1 MAKHS
6 PITHGITLA
15 QNSEMAFSPKGKKG
29 KGFFKGTQEPTVEAI
44 EPVVE
49 VVETIEVKEE
59 VVAVEPAVV
68 EPVIVEPV
76 VIDPVI
82 EEPVVVAPVVIEAPA
97 VIENKAISGI
107 DLSHLSNPFG

>member
-49 VVETIEVKEE
+49 VVETPVVVETVEVEEE

-68 EPVIVEPV
+68 E
-76 VIDPVI
+76 PVI